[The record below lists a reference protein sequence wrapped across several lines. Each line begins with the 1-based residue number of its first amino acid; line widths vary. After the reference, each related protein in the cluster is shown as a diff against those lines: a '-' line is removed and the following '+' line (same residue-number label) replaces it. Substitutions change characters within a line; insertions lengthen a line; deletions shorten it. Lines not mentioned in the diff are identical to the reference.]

1 MKKEELQQVE
11 QRDRFTFFLSF
22 RQQIDMCEE
31 KDRLKLYQAIVD
43 YALFHQDTEFTE
55 PLPKM
60 AWIGMRPFLERGWKQ
75 FNNGNKGG
83 APIGN
88 NNASKDKNN
97 PKTTQNQPKINPK
110 STRPIQNKDMDKDM
124 DKDKDMN
131 DNKETDAKKDELSL
145 SLSDRKEA
153 FLKEL
158 EQYREEYE
166 ADMLNDFFEYWTEPN
181 KSQTKMRFE
190 AQKFFKTKSRLNAWK
205 NRKFNK

>member
-1 MKKEELQQVE
+1 MKKDIKIRGGFQFFRSFQEAI
-11 QRDRFTFFLSF
+11 DRV
-22 RQQIDMCEE
+22 DE
-31 KDRLKLYQAIVD
+31 KNQLALYRGIVG
-43 YALFHQDTEFTE
+43 YALDHIE
-55 PLPKM
+55 PTFKDPL
-60 AWIGMRPFLERGWKQ
+60 LELIWTLVKPNLDSGWYH
-75 FNNGNKGG
+75 FINGCGGG

-88 NNASKDKNN
+88 NNASKTTKKQPRNNQKTTKKQPKNN
-97 PKTTQNQPKINPK
+97 QPIYDKEK
-110 STRPIQNKDMDKDM
+110 EMDMDMDM
-124 DKDKDMN
+124 DID

>member
-1 MKKEELQQVE
+1 M
-11 QRDRFTFFLSF
+11 
-22 RQQIDMCEE
+22 
-31 KDRLKLYQAIVD
+31 
-43 YALFHQDTEFTE
+43 
-55 PLPKM
+55 
-60 AWIGMRPFLERGWKQ
+60 
-75 FNNGNKGG
+75 
-83 APIGN
+83 
-88 NNASKDKNN
+88 
-97 PKTTQNQPKINPK
+97 
-110 STRPIQNKDMDKDM
+110 DMDID
-124 DKDKDMN
+124 

>member
-1 MKKEELQQVE
+1 MKKDIKIRGGFQFFRSFQEAI
-11 QRDRFTFFLSF
+11 DRV
-22 RQQIDMCEE
+22 DE
-31 KDRLKLYQAIVD
+31 KNQLALYRGIVG
-43 YALFHQDTEFTE
+43 YALDHIE
-55 PLPKM
+55 PTFKDPL
-60 AWIGMRPFLERGWKQ
+60 LELIWTLVKPNLDSGWYH
-75 FNNGNKGG
+75 FINGCGGG

-88 NNASKDKNN
+88 NNASKTTKKQPRNNQKTTKKQPKNN
-97 PKTTQNQPKINPK
+97 QPIYDKEK
-110 STRPIQNKDMDKDM
+110 EMDMDMDM
-124 DKDKDMN
+124 DID
-131 DNKETDAKKDELSL
+131 DNKEKTDAKKDELSL

>member
-1 MKKEELQQVE
+1 
-11 QRDRFTFFLSF
+11 
-22 RQQIDMCEE
+22 
-31 KDRLKLYQAIVD
+31 
-43 YALFHQDTEFTE
+43 
-55 PLPKM
+55 
-60 AWIGMRPFLERGWKQ
+60 
-75 FNNGNKGG
+75 
-83 APIGN
+83 
-88 NNASKDKNN
+88 
-97 PKTTQNQPKINPK
+97 
-110 STRPIQNKDMDKDM
+110 MDKDM
-124 DKDKDMN
+124 DKDMDMN

>member
-1 MKKEELQQVE
+1 
-11 QRDRFTFFLSF
+11 
-22 RQQIDMCEE
+22 
-31 KDRLKLYQAIVD
+31 
-43 YALFHQDTEFTE
+43 
-55 PLPKM
+55 
-60 AWIGMRPFLERGWKQ
+60 
-75 FNNGNKGG
+75 
-83 APIGN
+83 
-88 NNASKDKNN
+88 
-97 PKTTQNQPKINPK
+97 
-110 STRPIQNKDMDKDM
+110 MDKDM
-124 DKDKDMN
+124 DMDKDMN